1 MFCGK
6 CGTQLNADG
15 TCPKCGSSSNITTT
29 VTTRH
34 NIMPRL
40 IILVIFGLIM
50 VALGVFVIA
59 QGNDM
64 AVFYRLRVNK
74 NVGTLICMLLGLILI
89 YTPVGSVLVLL
100 RQGKSFLTVSPQ
112 GIEGVAISGKANAFV
127 PNGLKVE
134 NVSLMFS
141 EIQKCTASVENGQK
155 KVIIYTTYGNHEFLG
170 GDNYEQVAKTIQN
183 ALNR

>member
-15 TCPKCGSSSNITTT
+15 TCPKCRSSSNITTT
-29 VTTRH
+29 VTTRQ
-34 NIMPRL
+34 NIIPRL

-59 QGNDM
+59 QGNDL
-64 AVFYRLRVNK
+64 AVFYRLRV
-74 NVGTLICMLLGLILI
+74 LI

-100 RQGKSFLTVSPQ
+100 RQGKSYLTVSSQ
-112 GIEGVAISGKANAFV
+112 GIEGVSISGKANAFV

-134 NVSLMFS
+134 NVSLKFS

>member
-1 MFCGK
+1 MAVALCYQFFD
-6 CGTQLNADG
+6 DG
-15 TCPKCGSSSNITTT
+15 TAVGFNGDSTEQAEWSISDKTLKLS
-29 VTTRH
+29 
-34 NIMPRL
+34 
-40 IILVIFGLIM
+40 M

-100 RQGKSFLTVSPQ
+100 RQGKSYLTVSPR
-112 GIEGVAISGKANAFV
+112 GIEGIAISGKANAFV

-134 NVSLMFS
+134 NVSLKFS

-170 GDNYEQVAKTIQN
+170 GDNYEQLAKTIQN